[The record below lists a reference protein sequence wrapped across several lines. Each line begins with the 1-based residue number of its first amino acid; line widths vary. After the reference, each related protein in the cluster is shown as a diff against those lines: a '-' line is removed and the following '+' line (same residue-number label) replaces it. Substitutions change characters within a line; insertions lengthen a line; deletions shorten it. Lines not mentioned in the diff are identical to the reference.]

1 MRREQTL
8 TTCSLR
14 RVIAV
19 VLPCYT
25 FADIQVYSYTS
36 EAFLLFPPGHGDHPG
51 ARLGPYEI
59 LAAIGAGGMGEV
71 WKARYTRLADP
82 HEKSVLHGHPL
93 GIAVYLTD
101 AHLRFRQDLSRD
113 FRAECYYLL
122 LFLVPGRQT
131 RVDASGARNE

>member
-1 MRREQTL
+1 
-8 TTCSLR
+8 
-14 RVIAV
+14 
-19 VLPCYT
+19 
-25 FADIQVYSYTS
+25 
-36 EAFLLFPPGHGDHPG
+36 
-51 ARLGPYEI
+51 
-59 LAAIGAGGMGEV
+59 MGEV

-122 LFLVPGRQT
+122 LFWSLDGKLELMLLEPETSDSKGHR
-131 RVDASGARNE
+131 